1 MRKSPLMAEQSKDGG
16 ESMNRILVID
26 DDRELCALIRRTVSR
41 EDIEADCC
49 YSGRDGLEKLKENE
63 YQLVILD
70 VMMPGFDGF
79 ETLQQIRKESSV
91 PVLMF
96 TAKNDSTSKV
106 RGLRS
111 GADDYLTKPFVMEEL
126 LARIISLIRR
136 YTRFNQNGNDT
147 KTLSYDGLMIDL
159 DARSVMTENGMFE
172 LPPKEFDVLL
182 YCAKNQGRILT
193 KQQIYEAVWGEPYVY
208 DDSNIMAVISRLRKK
223 LDADPGNPKYI
234 QTVKGIGYRFNKGV

>member
-1 MRKSPLMAEQSKDGG
+1 
-16 ESMNRILVID
+16 MNRILVID
-26 DDRELCALIRRTVSR
+26 DDRELCALIRRTVLQ
-41 EDIEADCC
+41 EKIEADCC
-49 YSGRDGLEKLKENE
+49 YSGRAGLEKLKENE

-79 ETLQQIRKESSV
+79 ETLEKIRKESSV

-96 TAKNDSTSKV
+96 TAKNDSSSKV
-106 RGLRS
+106 RGLRN

-126 LARIISLIRR
+126 LARIVSLIRR
-136 YTRFNQNGNDT
+136 YTRFSQDENDVT
-147 KTLSYDGLMIDL
+147 SLAYVGLTIDL
-159 DARSVMTENGMFE
+159 DARSVTTENGTFE

-193 KQQIYEAVWGEPYVY
+193 KQQIYEEVWGEPYVY

-223 LDADPGNPKYI
+223 LEADPKNPKYI
-234 QTVKGIGYRFNKGV
+234 QTVKGVGYRFNKEV